1 VTVTAIDGVIR
12 TIEVALMRESNAP
25 QP

>member
-1 VTVTAIDGVIR
+1 VTVTVIDGVIR

>member
-12 TIEVALMRESNAP
+12 TIEVALMRERIAL